1 MAVHVRPG
9 VQSPPEVGAVRG
21 WIRAHP
27 LRAYFVVAFAFA
39 WAVEVVAF
47 ALLDVPEL
55 PAVVLAGFGP
65 PVAAV
70 VTSYVADGWAGL
82 HVLKRRLFH
91 WRVRVGWYA
100 FAFVVIPVVGFCSF
114 LFLSGGT
121 ENVPGSPVVLVASY
135 LLLVLIMMLVGGGQE
150 ELGWRG
156 YALGRLQQRFGAS
169 RAALLLGVVWGF
181 WHLPLYVLVAGY
193 NNAGSTGTSVAAAFA
208 GFVAYTVALSVVLA
222 WAYNSTSES
231 VFFVMLLH
239 GSMNALFGF
248 APETSTAAWCLTGAI
263 GALALLVGIA
273 TRGRLGCHG
282 PGPQLRAC

>member
-1 MAVHVRPG
+1 
-9 VQSPPEVGAVRG
+9 
-21 WIRAHP
+21 

-47 ALLDVPEL
+47 ALLDVPVL

-65 PVAAV
+65 PLAAV
-70 VTSYVADGWAGL
+70 VTSYVTDGQAGL

-91 WRVRVGWYA
+91 WRVGIGWYA
-100 FAFVVIPVVGFCSF
+100 FAFVVIPVVGFASF
-114 LFLSGGT
+114 LFLGDGNA
-121 ENVPGSPVVLVASY
+121 NVPGSPVLLVASY
-135 LLLVLIMMLVGGGQE
+135 LLLVLIMMLLGGGQE

-156 YALGRLQQRFGAS
+156 YALAPLQERFGAL
-169 RAALLLGVVWGF
+169 RANLLLGVIWGF
-181 WHLPLYVLVAGY
+181 WHAPLYVLVADY
-193 NNAGSTGTSVAAAFA
+193 NNAGSTGASVAAAFA
-208 GFVAYTVALSVVLA
+208 GFVAYTVALAVVLA

-231 VFFVMLLH
+231 VLFVMLLH

-263 GALALLVGIA
+263 GALALLVVTA

-282 PGPQLRAC
+282 PGPQRRAG